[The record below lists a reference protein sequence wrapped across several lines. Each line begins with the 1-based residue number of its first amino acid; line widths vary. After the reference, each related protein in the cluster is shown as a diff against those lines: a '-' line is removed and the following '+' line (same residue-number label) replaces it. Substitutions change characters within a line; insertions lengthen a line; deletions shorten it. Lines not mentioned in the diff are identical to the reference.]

1 MVNTIVRSSIKPKNI
16 EILKNKV
23 FVSNN
28 ITEVEKNFD
37 DETYTEYEYELIE
50 YSKDEYIKLLAQ
62 KNTELENSL
71 TETQLAL
78 CEIYEGVLQW

>member
-1 MVNTIVRSSIKPKNI
+1 MNIIIVRSVIKPKKI

-50 YSKDEYIKLLAQ
+50 YSKDEYIKLLVQ
-62 KNTELENSL
+62 KNAELENSL

-78 CEIYEGVLQW
+78 CEIYEGVS

>member
-62 KNTELENSL
+62 KNTELENTL

-78 CEIYEGVLQW
+78 CEIYEGVL

>member
-37 DETYTEYEYELIE
+37 NETYTEYEYELIE

-78 CEIYEGVLQW
+78 CEIYEGVL

>member
-1 MVNTIVRSSIKPKNI
+1 MVNTIVRSSTKPKNI

-37 DETYTEYEYELIE
+37 DEIYTEYEYELIE

-62 KNTELENSL
+62 KNTKLENSL

-78 CEIYEGVLQW
+78 CEVYEGVS

>member
-71 TETQLAL
+71 TGTQLAL
-78 CEIYEGVLQW
+78 CEIYEGVS

>member
-71 TETQLAL
+71 IETQLAL
-78 CEIYEGVLQW
+78 CEIYEGVS

>member
-78 CEIYEGVLQW
+78 CEIYEGVS

>member
-1 MVNTIVRSSIKPKNI
+1 MVNTIVRSSMKPKNI

-23 FVSNN
+23 FVSSN

-37 DETYTEYEYELIE
+37 DETCTEYEYELIE

-62 KNTELENSL
+62 KNIELGNTL

-78 CEIYEGVLQW
+78 CEIYEGVS

>member
-1 MVNTIVRSSIKPKNI
+1 MVNTIVSSSVKPKNI

-23 FVSNN
+23 FVSSN
-28 ITEVEKNFD
+28 IREVEKNFD
-37 DETYTEYEYELIE
+37 DNTYTEYEYELIE
-50 YSKDEYIKLLAQ
+50 YSKDEYIESLAQ

-78 CEIYEGVLQW
+78 CEIYEGVS

>member
-71 TETQLAL
+71 IETQLAL
-78 CEIYEGVLQW
+78 CEIYEGVL

>member
-1 MVNTIVRSSIKPKNI
+1 MVNMIVRSSTKPKNI

-23 FVSNN
+23 FVSSN

-50 YSKDEYIKLLAQ
+50 YSKDEYIKSLAQ

-71 TETQLAL
+71 TKTQLAL
-78 CEIYEGVLQW
+78 CEIYEGVS

>member
-23 FVSNN
+23 FVSSN

-37 DETYTEYEYELIE
+37 NETYTEYEYELIE
-50 YSKDEYIKLLAQ
+50 YSKDEYIKLLVQ
-62 KNTELENSL
+62 KNAELENSL

-78 CEIYEGVLQW
+78 CEIYEEVL

>member
-50 YSKDEYIKLLAQ
+50 YSKDEYIKLLTQ

-78 CEIYEGVLQW
+78 CEIYEGVL

>member
-37 DETYTEYEYELIE
+37 NETYTEYEYELIE

-71 TETQLAL
+71 TGTQLAL
-78 CEIYEGVLQW
+78 CEIYEGVL

>member
-1 MVNTIVRSSIKPKNI
+1 MVNTIVRSSMKPKNI

-23 FVSNN
+23 FVSSN

-50 YSKDEYIKLLAQ
+50 YSKDEYIKLMAQ
-62 KNTELENSL
+62 KNIELENNV

-78 CEIYEGVLQW
+78 CEIYEGVS

>member
-1 MVNTIVRSSIKPKNI
+1 MVNTIVRSSTKPKNI

-37 DETYTEYEYELIE
+37 DEIYTEYEYELIE

-62 KNTELENSL
+62 KNTKLENSL

-78 CEIYEGVLQW
+78 CEIYEGVS

>member
-1 MVNTIVRSSIKPKNI
+1 MVNTIARSSMKPKNI

-23 FVSNN
+23 FVSSN

-62 KNTELENSL
+62 KNIELENSL
-71 TETQLAL
+71 IKTQLAL
-78 CEIYEGVLQW
+78 CEIYEGVS

>member
-1 MVNTIVRSSIKPKNI
+1 MNIIIVRSVIKPKKI

-23 FVSNN
+23 FVSSN

-62 KNTELENSL
+62 KNAELENSL

-78 CEIYEGVLQW
+78 CKIYEGVS

>member
-1 MVNTIVRSSIKPKNI
+1 MKPKNI

-23 FVSNN
+23 FVSSN

-37 DETYTEYEYELIE
+37 DETHTEYEYELIE
-50 YSKDEYIKLLAQ
+50 YSKDEYIQLMAQ
-62 KNTELENSL
+62 KNMELENNV

-78 CEIYEGVLQW
+78 CEIYEGES

>member
-50 YSKDEYIKLLAQ
+50 YSKDKYIKLLAQ

-78 CEIYEGVLQW
+78 CEIYEGVS

>member
-1 MVNTIVRSSIKPKNI
+1 MNIIMVRSVIKPKKI

-23 FVSNN
+23 FVSSN

-50 YSKDEYIKLLAQ
+50 YSKDEYIKLLVQ
-62 KNTELENSL
+62 KNAELENSL

-78 CEIYEGVLQW
+78 CEIYEGVS

>member
-78 CEIYEGVLQW
+78 CEIYEGVL

>member
-23 FVSNN
+23 FVSSN

-50 YSKDEYIKLLAQ
+50 YSKDEYIKLMAQ
-62 KNTELENSL
+62 KNIELENNV
-71 TETQLAL
+71 TETQLDL
-78 CEIYEGVLQW
+78 CEIYEGVS

>member
-1 MVNTIVRSSIKPKNI
+1 MVNTIVRSSMKPKNI

-23 FVSNN
+23 FVSSN

-37 DETYTEYEYELIE
+37 NETYTEYEYELIE
-50 YSKDEYIKLLAQ
+50 YSKDEYIKSLVQ

-78 CEIYEGVLQW
+78 CEIYEGVS

>member
-37 DETYTEYEYELIE
+37 NETYTEYEYELIE

-78 CEIYEGVLQW
+78 CEIYEGVS